1 VRCIITAIVKNP
13 QGRPERPSGFRQ
25 ARLISFAAVFPLCRR
40 IFAVPCVA
48 LGLGKIAMKRAFVAV
63 VIAGSLFSFEASA
76 QERAGS
82 AALGAVAGAIVLGPI
97 GAVAGA
103 FIGYSAGSR
112 VTHSRE
118 VGRSASRSQVRREAQ
133 AVPVVQKQATTMVS
147 SPASVK
153 APDTVA
159 TGKTEPPVQGFD

>member
-1 VRCIITAIVKNP
+1 
-13 QGRPERPSGFRQ
+13 
-25 ARLISFAAVFPLCRR
+25 
-40 IFAVPCVA
+40 
-48 LGLGKIAMKRAFVAV
+48 MKRALVAA

-82 AALGAVAGAIVLGPI
+82 TALGAVAGAIVLGPI

-112 VTHSRE
+112 GAHSRE
-118 VGRSASRSQVRREAQ
+118 AGRSASRSQVRREAK
-133 AVPVVQKQATTMVS
+133 AAPVVQRQTTTIVS
-147 SPASVK
+147 SPASIK

-159 TGKTEPPVQGFD
+159 AGKPLPPVQGFD

>member
-1 VRCIITAIVKNP
+1 
-13 QGRPERPSGFRQ
+13 
-25 ARLISFAAVFPLCRR
+25 
-40 IFAVPCVA
+40 
-48 LGLGKIAMKRAFVAV
+48 MKKAFVAV

-112 VTHSRE
+112 AAHFRQ

-133 AVPVVQKQATTMVS
+133 AVRVVQKQATTMLS
-147 SPASVK
+147 SPASIK
-153 APDTVA
+153 TPDTVVA
-159 TGKTEPPVQGFD
+159 GKTEPPVQGFD

>member
-1 VRCIITAIVKNP
+1 
-13 QGRPERPSGFRQ
+13 
-25 ARLISFAAVFPLCRR
+25 
-40 IFAVPCVA
+40 
-48 LGLGKIAMKRAFVAV
+48 MKRALVAV

-82 AALGAVAGAIVLGPI
+82 AALGAVAGAIMLGPI

-103 FIGYSAGSR
+103 FIGYSAASR

-133 AVPVVQKQATTMVS
+133 AVPVVQQQATTMVS
-147 SPASVK
+147 SPASIK

-159 TGKTEPPVQGFD
+159 AGKTEPPVQGFD